1 MNLQVAL
8 IALGIILIAAI
19 YLLSRWQEGRRS
31 NGRLNKPSR
40 TESAEPS
47 LDDDA
52 SGTRAPAA
60 MESVEEGEGLAGSGR
75 QDSVREVSM
84 ERERV
89 GSAVDVP
96 DAGDAEPVVFQDPGD
111 PSDGYARQHDAPGE
125 DDHRATDP
133 DLGTGDVG
141 GFGEEESEDDAAP
154 EDGVDPEQG
163 SGAQRRFQ
171 EPDVDLQPAP
181 GFEKLSQI
189 DYYVKLSGGRDVSR
203 DSVLAVYREA
213 AAGISKE
220 HSVYGLRLPD
230 KIWSDVEHEPEE
242 ARFGDLVMTLQL
254 ADSNGPI
261 LPEDMTRF
269 SSLVVKLSEST
280 GRGFSFM
287 APMESAQQ
295 QAIAIDNLRRRFD
308 SIFVIN
314 IRPVEEDFFDGAAVD
329 RCASQIGLIPDDS
342 GFYARYK
349 PVDKQKVCLYSLAN
363 MTDTGRFDIKN
374 MRGTRTRGV
383 TFFTRPAVNCLPGAV
398 FSEMVDAAKAF
409 ASRIKGE
416 AIAPGYDV
424 LSNDNIEAIRRSI
437 EHVASEMESYGIVPG
452 SQEAIRLF

>member
-1 MNLQVAL
+1 MNLQIAL
-8 IALGIILIAAI
+8 IVLGIVLIAVI
-19 YLLSRWQEGRRS
+19 YLLSRWQESRKSEGKQK
-31 NGRLNKPSR
+31 KPSR
-40 TESAEPS
+40 SESAEPS

-52 SGTRAPAA
+52 SGPQAPAA
-60 MESVEEGEGLAGSGR
+60 M
-75 QDSVREVSM
+75 DSVASGESMAGPVREDSVDGTSM
-84 ERERV
+84 EREWTE
-89 GSAVDVP
+89 SAVPEVEYAGPDTIRDPGEVSGEYAGRYGANGDDDRHDAGP
-96 DAGDAEPVVFQDPGD
+96 DAGTGGVEAIGVEEPEHGT
-111 PSDGYARQHDAPGE
+111 APA
-125 DDHRATDP
+125 DDRD
-133 DLGTGDVG
+133 
-141 GFGEEESEDDAAP
+141 SEPASEVRHQA
-154 EDGVDPEQG
+154 
-163 SGAQRRFQ
+163 Q
-171 EPDVDLQPAP
+171 EPDLEPAP

-213 AAGISKE
+213 AAGISKT

-230 KIWSDVEHEPEE
+230 KVWSDIEHEPEE
-242 ARFGDLVMTLQL
+242 ARFGDLVMTIQL
-254 ADSNGPI
+254 ADSDGPMS
-261 LPEDMTRF
+261 PEDMTRF
-269 SSLVVKLSEST
+269 SNLVVKLSEST

-287 APMESAQQ
+287 APMESAHQ
-295 QAIAIDNLRRRFD
+295 QAIAIDNLRRKFD

-314 IRPVEEDFFDGAAVD
+314 IRPVDSDFFDGAAVD

-363 MTDTGRFDIKN
+363 MTDTGRFDIQN

-416 AIAPGYDV
+416 AVAPGYDV

-437 EHVASEMESYGIVPG
+437 EKVAGEMESYGIVPG